1 MLNIESIK
9 GKIKY
14 ISKTK
19 NIQADFIWQKYFI
32 DRIMK
37 LVSDSK
43 YNDKVIVK
51 GGYLLSSIFGMN
63 RRITKDLDI
72 TLKNI
77 SIEKSN
83 VIKMFNDILS
93 SDKDI
98 KYSIERAEKIIE
110 GGDYDG
116 IRLLVRVDI
125 NNKYFYLKL
134 DISTGDVITP
144 KEKKVKLKSEISD
157 EEIVIYSYNF
167 ETIMAEKL
175 ESIII
180 RNIDNTRMKDY
191 YDIYVITQLK
201 NDEINKEILKKALKN
216 TCDKRNSY
224 KEIKDYKNIL
234 NSVRK
239 DNKIK
244 ELWLVYQQQ
253 FKYAEN
259 IKIEKICDV
268 IEKILDKV
276 VDIGEMTVYW
286 FNGIKMERKTQE
298 EFIDLAFNGD
308 KIKGFAYWNKMK
320 EDLNNGKEYKD
331 TTYKK
336 IIIESNENKQFI
348 YGIKLN
354 EKIANILL
362 KNKGE

>member
-125 NNKYFYLKL
+125 
-134 DISTGDVITP
+134 T
-144 KEKKVKLKSEISD
+144 
-157 EEIVIYSYNF
+157 
-167 ETIMAEKL
+167 
-175 ESIII
+175 
-180 RNIDNTRMKDY
+180 
-191 YDIYVITQLK
+191 
-201 NDEINKEILKKALKN
+201 
-216 TCDKRNSY
+216 
-224 KEIKDYKNIL
+224 
-234 NSVRK
+234 
-239 DNKIK
+239 
-244 ELWLVYQQQ
+244 
-253 FKYAEN
+253 
-259 IKIEKICDV
+259 
-268 IEKILDKV
+268 
-276 VDIGEMTVYW
+276 
-286 FNGIKMERKTQE
+286 
-298 EFIDLAFNGD
+298 
-308 KIKGFAYWNKMK
+308 
-320 EDLNNGKEYKD
+320 
-331 TTYKK
+331 
-336 IIIESNENKQFI
+336 
-348 YGIKLN
+348 
-354 EKIANILL
+354 
-362 KNKGE
+362 